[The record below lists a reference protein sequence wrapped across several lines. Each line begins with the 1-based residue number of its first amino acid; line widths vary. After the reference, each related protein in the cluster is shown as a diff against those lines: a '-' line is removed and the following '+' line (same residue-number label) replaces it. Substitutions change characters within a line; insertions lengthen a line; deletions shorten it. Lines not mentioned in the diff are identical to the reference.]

1 VSISA
6 WRIVKRRLAADAF
19 SGEGARLYGGRWNAP
34 GTRVVYVAESQSL
47 AALEILVHLESAQ
60 ALEHYVLIEVK
71 FDSALVTAVEK
82 QKLPANWQAEPAPIS
97 LRAIGDDWTAAG
109 ISAVLKVPSAIVPH
123 ENNFLLNP
131 AHADFSKIQIERPID
146 FALDPRLMRKR

>member
-19 SGEGARLYGGRWNAP
+19 SGEGARLYGGRWNSP

-60 ALEHYVLIEVK
+60 ALEHYVLIEVQ
-71 FDSALVTAVEK
+71 FESALVTAVEK
-82 QKLPANWQAEPAPIS
+82 PKLPADWQTEPAPVS
-97 LRAIGDDWTAAG
+97 LRAIGDDWAAAK
-109 ISAVLKVPSAIVPH
+109 ISAVLQVPSAIVPH

-131 AHADFSKIQIERPID
+131 AHADFSKIHIEPPVN
-146 FALDPRLMRKR
+146 FALDPRLIRKQ